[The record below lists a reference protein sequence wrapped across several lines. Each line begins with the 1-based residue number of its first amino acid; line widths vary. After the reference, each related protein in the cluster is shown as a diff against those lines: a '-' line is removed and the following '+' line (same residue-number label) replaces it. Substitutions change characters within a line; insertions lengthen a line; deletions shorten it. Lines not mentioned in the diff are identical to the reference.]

1 MADCAVRRF
10 LGLLLKNKKGRKP
23 CPFTTPYPYIGIE
36 LTQALEH
43 APRPVL
49 FLACPQAS
57 MATEGSQSI
66 ASKLACSAELAL
78 RSLLSSGIWLNA
90 DATLL
95 EQGIHTWL
103 TTTESDKALH
113 WVRST
118 TYR

>member
-1 MADCAVRRF
+1 M
-10 LGLLLKNKKGRKP
+10 
-23 CPFTTPYPYIGIE
+23 GIE

-43 APRPVL
+43 ASRPVL

-57 MATEGSQSI
+57 MATEGSQS
-66 ASKLACSAELAL
+66 KLSRAGAAEQAQLSL
-78 RSLLSSGIWLNA
+78 LCLLSSWLNA
-90 DATLL
+90 DATLF

>member
-23 CPFTTPYPYIGIE
+23 CLFTRPYLGIG

-43 APRPVL
+43 TPRPVL
-49 FLACPQAS
+49 FLACHQAS
-57 MATEGSQSI
+57 MATEGSQS
-66 ASKLACSAELAL
+66 KLSRAGAAEQAQLSL
-78 RSLLSSGIWLNA
+78 LSLLSSWLNA
-90 DATLL
+90 DATLF

-103 TTTESDKALH
+103 TTTESNKALH

>member
-23 CPFTTPYPYIGIE
+23 CPFTTPYPYMGIE

-43 APRPVL
+43 TPRPVL
-49 FLACPQAS
+49 FLACHQAS
-57 MATEGSQSI
+57 MATEGSQS
-66 ASKLACSAELAL
+66 KLSL
-78 RSLLSSGIWLNA
+78 RSRAGQLSLLSSSWLNA
-90 DATLL
+90 DATLF

-103 TTTESDKALH
+103 TTTESNKALH